1 MNLYFPYDKCLVILE
16 FKQSRIINSYIFHR
30 CTKSSHN
37 ITLHKAKHAIGSCYV
52 SNEIYKYMLVP
63 KSRTCALC
71 APTAQ
76 HWLSGYTV
84 KNLCKWEEFLSFLL
98 DRAKFLGRADFLRPH
113 PLQASPQLH
122 HADGCFCQF
131 DRPAWNFGEHLCLFI
146 AIEKTSL

>member
-1 MNLYFPYDKCLVILE
+1 MNLYFPYDNCLVIFE

-30 CTKSSHN
+30 CTKSSN
-37 ITLHKAKHAIGSCYV
+37 KITLHKAKHAIGSCYV

-71 APTAQ
+71 TPTAQ

-98 DRAKFLGRADFLRPH
+98 GRADLCTPTPCKLRLNWIMPMDV
-113 PLQASPQLH
+113 SVNSSGQLEIL
-122 HADGCFCQF
+122 ANICV
-131 DRPAWNFGEHLCLFI
+131 CL
-146 AIEKTSL
+146 SLWKRRLFRLKII